1 MNYKKRKKHHNDE
14 TTSFIE
20 DINDSSES
28 VENSSPLLG
37 EIEETPFLYKRR
49 DQPFS
54 EVEKPLKESPKRKE
68 CPTYMTDLEKS
79 VIMGTL
85 LGDGHLNKRG
95 KSVRL
100 KIEHG
105 IDQEDLVWWK
115 YEKLKRLCPNTK
127 PPHVAVSKKGFK
139 SILFYTS
146 SSRLLEEMHQLYYKK
161 HGERYKK
168 VITSE
173 LIDQLSLDSIVLAI
187 WYMDDGSVRDDCYS
201 GKIASQGFSLE
212 ENHLLR
218 QYLLKKNI
226 ETNVVKHKEAK
237 GQYYLT
243 VPACSFQTFID
254 EVEAY
259 LREVPSMV
267 HKLCLSRKSKV
278 RKKRKPRND

>member
-1 MNYKKRKKHHNDE
+1 MNYKKRPKHHNDE
-14 TTSFIE
+14 TASFIE
-20 DINDSSES
+20 DINNYSES

-37 EIEETPFLYKRR
+37 EIEETSSLSKRR

-54 EVEKPLKESPKRKE
+54 TFSEVEVEKPLKESPKRKE

-105 IDQEDLVWWK
+105 VDQEDLVWWK
-115 YEKLKRLCPNTK
+115 YEKLKRLCPNTQ
-127 PPHVAVSKKGFK
+127 PPHIAVSKKGFK

-173 LIDQLSLDSIVLAI
+173 LIDQLSLDPIVLAV
-187 WYMDDGSVRDDCYS
+187 WYMDDGSIRNDCYS
-201 GKIASQGFSLE
+201 GKIATQGFSLE
-212 ENHLLR
+212 ENHLLS

-243 VPACSFQTFID
+243 VPARSFQIFIN

-259 LREVPSMV
+259 LSEVPSMV
-267 HKLCLSRKSKV
+267 HKLSLSKKFKV
-278 RKKRKPRND
+278 RKKT